1 MVSNFF
7 NDNGTKLT
15 TTNFRKSVVMSLTEI
30 SRSTRAVFIENLN
43 KKKEAVTITNTTI
56 SDPVH
61 VLLRLKEDK
70 RLTCFF
76 YLNKSTSTGK
86 TERIKY
92 GCPVC
97 KVGFCKVRNCFSY
110 FHSLSSTKNV
120 KQYLISNNEQKDNPC
135 VSIEENFQLDHTGTN
150 EQDIDILMNDST
162 EDFDNLFNKNKN
174 KKSIMRKIVGKM
186 GGQGNPS
193 KGDETIEC
201 ITEQDLANDTQE
213 AWGEELEINHCE
225 DKSDDEDDV
234 EDQIRMRKEYED
246 NMAYIFHEE

>member
-70 RLTCFF
+70 MLTCFF

-92 GCPVC
+92 GCPAC
-97 KVGFCKVRNCFSY
+97 KVRFCKVRNYFSY
-110 FHSLSSTKNV
+110 FHFLSSTKNV
-120 KQYLISNNEQKDNPC
+120 KTYLISN
-135 VSIEENFQLDHTGTN
+135 
-150 EQDIDILMNDST
+150 
-162 EDFDNLFNKNKN
+162 
-174 KKSIMRKIVGKM
+174 KSNGL
-186 GGQGNPS
+186 QN
-193 KGDETIEC
+193 
-201 ITEQDLANDTQE
+201 
-213 AWGEELEINHCE
+213 
-225 DKSDDEDDV
+225 
-234 EDQIRMRKEYED
+234 
-246 NMAYIFHEE
+246 NMI